1 MPQPD
6 AMRQHFFRPRPLG
19 EPTPASKQATDR
31 AHTHASP
38 ENWSSDQ
45 LLAGRNEISITHG
58 DSTYRLRLTSL
69 GKLILTK

>member
-6 AMRQHFFRPRPLG
+6 AMRQHFFRLQPHV
-19 EPTPASKQATDR
+19 EPTPPNAHATDL
-31 AHTHASP
+31 ATPPASR

-58 DSTYRLRLTSL
+58 DSTYRLRLTAL

>member
-6 AMRQHFFRPRPLG
+6 AMRQPFFRHRPLV
-19 EPTPASKQATDR
+19 EPTPANAQATDR
-31 AHTHASP
+31 APTHAFQ

>member
-1 MPQPD
+1 MQ
-6 AMRQHFFRPRPLG
+6 QHFFRPRLLV
-19 EPTPASKQATDR
+19 EPTPANARATDR
-31 AHTHASP
+31 TTSHASG

-58 DSTYRLRLTSL
+58 ESTYRLRLTSL

>member
-6 AMRQHFFRPRPLG
+6 AMRQDFFRPRPVA
-19 EPTPASKQATDR
+19 EPTLTSAQATDD
-31 AHTHASP
+31 ALSHAP
-38 ENWSSDQ
+38 WKNWTSDQ
-45 LLAGRNEISITHG
+45 LLAGRSEISITHG

>member
-1 MPQPD
+1 MPANP
-6 AMRQHFFRPRPLG
+6 
-19 EPTPASKQATDR
+19 QATDLET
-31 AHTHASP
+31 THVSR